1 MQCQAL
7 QVNPTPQLLHGDKE
21 LTQGAYERI
30 YKALGRETIIK
41 IMGPSCSRRPV
52 LALYNWLLSNSHL
65 QEDLVRRE
73 RTFSF

>member
-1 MQCQAL
+1 MQYHAL

-41 IMGPSCSRRPV
+41 IMGPSCSLEAGAHTIQLAPVKQSPARRPC
-52 LALYNWLLSNSHL
+52 
-65 QEDLVRRE
+65 
-73 RTFSF
+73 